1 MGAPVVSVR
10 HAPRSAFWTPPQ
22 VTARKRIYIL
32 FLLLTGVFAVLVLR
46 LVWVQI
52 VRGPELHARALEQRM
67 RPVPVDPRRGTIYDR
82 KMRELA
88 VSISADS
95 VYAIP
100 AEVRD
105 PASVARMLAPL
116 LQMGEDT
123 LLARL
128 TARQQTV

>member
-1 MGAPVVSVR
+1 MVSVR
-10 HAPRSAFWTPPQ
+10 HAPRSALWISPS
-22 VTARKRIYIL
+22 VSERKRVYIL
-32 FLLLTGVFAVLVLR
+32 FLLLTSVFAALVLR
-46 LVWVQI
+46 LLWLQI

-82 KMRELA
+82 NMRELA

-105 PASVARMLAPL
+105 PA
-116 LQMGEDT
+116 
-123 LLARL
+123 
-128 TARQQTV
+128 